1 MSKIVIRLIFTTL
14 ITFVGCADLSPD
26 TFMEVH
32 GQFIKSETV
41 IEDLRSSMDSTA
53 FPLDEKDLY
62 HFVTKQYVPSLL
74 FRVAG
79 YEMGLAQTPAIQ
91 QQIQAYIPELM
102 IGQTGLL
109 YEMLIPQE
117 IPVTDEDLTTRYR
130 QSQFKLRLAYLK
142 VHSLPLADSL
152 YQSISNNTK
161 FEKIAAG
168 YYYFHQPQQT
178 YTINDIHPEI
188 FITAVNLRPGNVASP
203 LQLSD
208 GYYIIKLLEKE
219 RFPLQPLEAMESE
232 IIDLDKTIKRTRFIE
247 NYQLDL
253 LAQLD
258 TLYNST
264 AVTDLYRRWQ
274 QQTGKSKPN
283 DFVPGDLILLSLD
296 TLKIRATDVVEH
308 YRSLPAE
315 KRFPI
320 KSPDDIHQ
328 LIKEIALPH
337 LLLHDAFQRGLAY
350 HPYYT
355 QAIKAYRDSL
365 VESLYFQKFIQP
377 QIVVN
382 EDRVLEIYNKNA
394 ESYAKVPKDKALAEI
409 RQKLRAE
416 ATQKAIQ
423 NEVNK
428 LSKYYIIRQNI
439 LAVKKVLTAVN
450 QNSAAVAAIR

>member
-1 MSKIVIRLIFTTL
+1 MNKILTRLIFTAL

-62 HFVTKQYVPSLL
+62 RFVTRRYLPSLL

-79 YEMGLAQTPAIQ
+79 YEMGLEQTPSIQ

-109 YEMLIPQE
+109 YKMLIPQD
-117 IPVTDEDLTTRYR
+117 IPVTDEDLATTYR
-130 QSQFKLRLAYLK
+130 LSQLRLRLAYIK

-152 YQSISNNTK
+152 YQNISNNAK

-168 YYYFHQPQQT
+168 YFYFNQPKQT
-178 YTINDIHPEI
+178 FTINDIHPDI
-188 FITAVNLRPGNVASP
+188 FIAAANLLPGNVGTP
-203 LQLSD
+203 RQLSD
-208 GYYIIKLLEKE
+208 GYYIIKLLGKE
-219 RFPLQPLEAMESE
+219 RVSRQPLEAIESE
-232 IIDLDKTIKRTRFIE
+232 IIELDKKIKRTRFIE

-258 TLYNST
+258 TLYN
-264 AVTDLYRRWQ
+264 AAGVAEFYRSWRQ
-274 QQTGKSKPN
+274 QADKNKPQN
-283 DFVPGDLILLSLD
+283 FAPNDLILLTLD
-296 TLKIRATDVVEH
+296 TLKIHAKDVLA
-308 YRSLPAE
+308 YYQSLPAE

-320 KSPDDIHQ
+320 NSPADIHQ
-328 LIKEIALPH
+328 LIKEISLPH
-337 LLLHDAFQRGLAY
+337 LLLRDAFLRGLAY

-355 QAIKAYRDSL
+355 QAIKTYRDSL
-365 VESLYFQKFIQP
+365 VESLYFQKYIQP
-377 QIVVN
+377 QISVK
-382 EDRVLEIYNKNA
+382 EDQVLEVYNKNA
-394 ESYAKVPKDKALAEI
+394 ESYAKTPKDAALAEI
-409 RQKLRAE
+409 RQKLTAE

-423 NEVNK
+423 NEVGK

-439 LAVKKVLTAVN
+439 LAVKKVLAAVN
-450 QNSAAVAAIR
+450 QKSAAVAAIR